1 MIDMLIS
8 LLKYKIYILN
18 NNPFLYKYKSIA
30 NKKLMTQN
38 NDSK

>member
-1 MIDMLIS
+1 MLIS

-30 NKKLMTQN
+30 NKKF